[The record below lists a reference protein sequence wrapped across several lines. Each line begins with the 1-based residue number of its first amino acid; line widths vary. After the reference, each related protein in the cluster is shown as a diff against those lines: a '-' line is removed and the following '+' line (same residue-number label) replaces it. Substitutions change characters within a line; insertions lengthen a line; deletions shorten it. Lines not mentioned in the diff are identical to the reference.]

1 MGVEVRV
8 ASTYYGSTTDSHLVD
23 EPLVLGQLLYETIL
37 EVKHI
42 LDVLLVRVRGRGR
55 VLGLGLG

>member
-23 EPLVLGQLLYETIL
+23 EPLVLGELLYETIL

-55 VLGLGLG
+55 GRGWG